1 MVSYDENIIA
11 MFVARAPDVEMFP
24 MKVVI
29 ILSLCMTVNTYS
41 VVSLL
46 AYVGVMVKD
55 LLDLETTNKSGERLY
70 HHCNQRHVLLF
81 LSRVLTAG

>member
-1 MVSYDENIIA
+1 
-11 MFVARAPDVEMFP
+11 MFVAREPDSGTFP
-24 MKVVI
+24 ARVVI

-55 LLDLETTNKSGERLY
+55 LLDLETTNESGE
-70 HHCNQRHVLLF
+70 Q
-81 LSRVLTAG
+81 

>member
-1 MVSYDENIIA
+1 
-11 MFVARAPDVEMFP
+11 MFVAREPDLEKFP
-24 MKVVI
+24 AKVVI

-55 LLDLETTNKSGERLY
+55 LLDLTTTNKSGDILV
-70 HHCNQRHVLLF
+70 HQGNQRKILPF
-81 LSRVLTAG
+81 FKRVLTAG